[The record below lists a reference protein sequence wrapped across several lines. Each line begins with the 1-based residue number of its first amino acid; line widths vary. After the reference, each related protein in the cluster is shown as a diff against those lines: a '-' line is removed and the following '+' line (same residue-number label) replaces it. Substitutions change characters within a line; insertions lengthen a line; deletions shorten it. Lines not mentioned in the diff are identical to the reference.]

1 MRALSDRWNF
11 RVWLRNW
18 LTAPSK
24 KELEQQAAR
33 RGGAQHLGDGRGG
46 GGRGRGGAG
55 GRALSKLWFSAR
67 LAARE
72 ARGGVSK
79 W

>member
-1 MRALSDRWNF
+1 MPVLSDRWNF

-33 RGGAQHLGDGRGG
+33 RKGSKQRVS
-46 GGRGRGGAG
+46 
-55 GRALSKLWFSAR
+55 AL
-67 LAARE
+67 LAERE